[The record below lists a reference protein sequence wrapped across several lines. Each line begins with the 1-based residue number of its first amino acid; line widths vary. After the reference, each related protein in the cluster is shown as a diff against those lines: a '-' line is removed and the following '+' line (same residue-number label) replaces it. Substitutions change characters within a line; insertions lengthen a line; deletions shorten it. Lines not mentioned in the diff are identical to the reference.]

1 MRSTLLLGIVLL
13 RANAHSAVAQG
24 PSRVGLSARAQLAP
38 APKHATFVVESRPT
52 HWKEGMLYG
61 AVVGLVAGFL
71 VDEYARRSCDT
82 GNCRDSAAIIFV
94 PAVVFS
100 LVGGLI
106 GASIPKRR

>member
-13 RANAHSAVAQG
+13 CASAHPAVAQG
-24 PSRVGLSARAQLAP
+24 PSRVGLTARAERSP
-38 APKHATFVVESRPT
+38 PPKHSTFVVDSRPT

-61 AVVGLVAGFL
+61 AAVGLVGGFL
-71 VDEYARRSCDT
+71 LDEYAKRSCDS
-82 GNCRDSAAIIFV
+82 GNCSDSAALIFV

-106 GASIPKRR
+106 GASIPKRG